1 VLNAGSSSLKF
12 ALTEPEPRRHLVR
25 GRVERIGDPG
35 AFLVLNGRRQPLSA
49 KDHEEALEGALR
61 AAGIEA
67 VDAVGHRVVHGGT
80 ITAPQRV
87 DEALITTIRDLIP
100 FAPLHNPANLAGIL
114 AARKRFPGVPQV
126 AVFDTAFHQT
136 MPEVA
141 YRYALPASASR
152 YRRFGF
158 HGISH
163 AYVAEEA
170 ARALDKPLE
179 ALRLITLHLGNGA
192 SATAVKGGKSVDTS
206 MGYTPL
212 EGLVMGT
219 RAGDLDPGVVL
230 ALARELG
237 VEGAERLLNKESGLL
252 GLSGLSND
260 LRDLHRAASAG
271 DARARLALSVYAY
284 RIKKYVGAYLAVLGG
299 AEGIVFTGGVGEN
312 DPWVRAQA
320 LSGLEALGIRLDP
333 KKNAAGARF
342 IHAPDSR
349 VKVLVIP
356 TDEELKI
363 ALETYRLLKGR

>member
-1 VLNAGSSSLKF
+1 MLNAGSSSLKF
-12 ALTEPEPRRHLVR
+12 ALTEPEARRHLLR
-25 GRVERIGDPG
+25 GRVERIGERE
-35 AFLVLNGRRQPLSA
+35 AFLVLNGRRQPLPA
-49 KDHEEALEGALR
+49 KDHEEALNGALK
-61 AAGIEA
+61 AARIEA

-80 ITAPQRV
+80 ITVPQRV
-87 DEALITTIRDLIP
+87 DEALIATIRDLIP

-114 AARKRFPGVPQV
+114 AAKKRFPGVPQV

-179 ALRLITLHLGNGA
+179 SLRLITLHLGNGA
-192 SATAVKGGKSVDTS
+192 SATAIKGGKSVDTS

-219 RAGDLDPGVVL
+219 RPGDLDPGVVL

-260 LRDLHRAASAG
+260 LRDLHQAAKAG
-271 DARARLALSVYAY
+271 DVKARLALFVYAY

-342 IHAPDSR
+342 IHAPDSQVR
-349 VKVLVIP
+349 VLVIP

-363 ALETYRLLKGR
+363 ALETYRLLKER